1 MFFLLPVQA
10 PNIIIPEELSDEN
23 SPRLVLVLG
32 KLSITSDISDAA
44 AIRSAGQLT
53 PAVHP
58 PACGPLESICLLCV
72 SLHNSHFSVIAFPP
86 MPTPVFV
93 RKLNCARGYAHDPL

>member
-1 MFFLLPVQA
+1 
-10 PNIIIPEELSDEN
+10 
-23 SPRLVLVLG
+23 
-32 KLSITSDISDAA
+32 
-44 AIRSAGQLT
+44 LT